1 MESNLQNT
9 KSLHGNNQIS
19 EINEVN
25 EDPSK
30 LNGSTVSVGFYS
42 KINCNILKSGINPL
56 FDQYYLCECD
66 PERRNAI
73 CFECFKLCH
82 TGPGHRELKKILAA
96 KVCMCGYKAH
106 QPMDEKD
113 DQVNYYN
120 KNCLFGSLGL
130 KYIYDDMTAPGNK
143 ICIFCK
149 NLCYKNAKNIKSIK
163 IDSLIINNEL
173 NKTKNKTKSKRGSLK
188 TGTLNMNINAN
199 LHNNDN
205 DNNIK
210 CNCKNNNHDYIRSLF
225 RKLRGL
231 TKKKNFAEKYE
242 FEGLTLVHVF
252 NLLIRNNECFN
263 NLFYSFTFNLNDI
276 IRKIKENNFYSME
289 DYKFVNNFHL
299 TCDILSSFAEKNIN
313 IYSMSHHLNNQ
324 ASSPLTK
331 FIMRLNT
338 IDNANNYN
346 YNSGNTLNVN
356 SIKLRSL
363 SYYRNDLSNILT
375 IQKYFK
381 IMMLKFDYKSKNI
394 WQLKFCISNIF
405 YTFTIR
411 KMFAICYY

>member
-1 MESNLQNT
+1 MESNLQQT
-9 KSLHGNNQIS
+9 KSIYPNNQIS

-25 EDPSK
+25 EDASK
-30 LNGSTVSVGFYS
+30 INGSTVSVGFYS

-130 KYIYDDMTAPGNK
+130 KYIYDDINAPGNK
-143 ICIFCK
+143 ICIFYK
-149 NLCYKNAKNIKSIK
+149 NLCYKNGNNIKLTK
-163 IDSLIINNEL
+163 DDSLIINTEL
-173 NKTKNKTKSKRGSLK
+173 NKTKNKSKNKKGSIK
-188 TGTLNMNINAN
+188 RTSNTNFNGT
-199 LHNNDN
+199 LHNNEN

-276 IRKIKENNFYSME
+276 IRKIKENSFYSME

-338 IDNANNYN
+338 VDNLNN
-346 YNSGNTLNVN
+346 NSSSNTLNVN
-356 SIKLRSL
+356 SIKLRPL
-363 SYYRNDLSNILT
+363 SYYRNDISNILT

-381 IMMLKFDYKSKNI
+381 IILLKFD
-394 WQLKFCISNIF
+394 
-405 YTFTIR
+405 
-411 KMFAICYY
+411 

>member
-149 NLCYKNAKNIKSIK
+149 NLCYKNAKNIKLIK
-163 IDSLIINNEL
+163 NDSLIINNEL

-231 TKKKNFAEKYE
+231 TKKKNFEEKYE
-242 FEGLTLVHVF
+242 FE
-252 NLLIRNNECFN
+252 
-263 NLFYSFTFNLNDI
+263 
-276 IRKIKENNFYSME
+276 
-289 DYKFVNNFHL
+289 
-299 TCDILSSFAEKNIN
+299 
-313 IYSMSHHLNNQ
+313 
-324 ASSPLTK
+324 
-331 FIMRLNT
+331 
-338 IDNANNYN
+338 
-346 YNSGNTLNVN
+346 
-356 SIKLRSL
+356 
-363 SYYRNDLSNILT
+363 
-375 IQKYFK
+375 
-381 IMMLKFDYKSKNI
+381 
-394 WQLKFCISNIF
+394 
-405 YTFTIR
+405 
-411 KMFAICYY
+411 